1 MDNIFNLKSI
11 VMGIGTMT
19 EDDLDLSDSS
29 NLITKGDYENI
40 IQIRFDRIFVFLIK
54 SQSIC

>member
-1 MDNIFNLKSI
+1 MDNIFIQKSI
-11 VMGIGTMT
+11 VMGIGAMT